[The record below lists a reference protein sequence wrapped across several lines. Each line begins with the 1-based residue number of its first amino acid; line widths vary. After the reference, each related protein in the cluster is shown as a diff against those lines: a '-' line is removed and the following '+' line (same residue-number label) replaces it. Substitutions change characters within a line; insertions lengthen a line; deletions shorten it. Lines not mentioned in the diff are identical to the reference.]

1 MHYAFVDLSGS
12 ILVDA
17 EHVSATALLGLGLA
31 DSELADLAPRGY
43 PGIGLWPVAAAPLPV
58 IDPLTHSLGPELVT
72 VDQLGRQVIVSRPAI
87 ERPIQ
92 DIRTELR
99 ARAEARRWQVETG
112 GIVVG
117 GAAVRTDRES
127 QAMITGAAAA
137 VAAGV
142 SPIDWKAANGWVQ
155 LTGSQVTALAAAVAA
170 HVQGCFSREREICEA
185 IDAASTVAEL
195 LAIDLSAG
203 WPA

>member
-1 MHYAFVDLSGS
+1 MTYLCIDL
-12 ILVDA
+12 
-17 EHVSATALLGLGLA
+17 ATQEAIPADGLQVAAIFALGLA

-43 PGIGLWPVAAAPLPV
+43 PGLGLWPIVAAPSPA
-58 IDPLTHSLGPELVT
+58 IDPLTHSLGPEVIT
-72 VDQLGRQVIVSRPAI
+72 VDQVGRQVIVSRPAI
-87 ERPIQ
+87 ERPID

-137 VAAGV
+137 VAHGLTA
-142 SPIDWKAANGWVQ
+142 IDWKAANGWVQ
-155 LTGSQVTALAAAVAA
+155 LTGAQVTALAAAVAA

-185 IDAASTVAEL
+185 IDAAGTVAEL